1 MKSKYQN
8 QKSFAGKTQIILV
21 FLSILP
27 FLLSIYLFFIEKV
40 DFSEMMY
47 LFSALALF
55 SILTGFTLMRGSAD
69 QLVNLVRETGDI
81 ETGKKTDPIRIDA
94 DQELNDIAENF
105 NSILRKLHATD
116 REIKEQSVQLMTY
129 ARDLSQSYQRTREE
143 EELRNRLSL
152 YVGEH
157 LVEKL
162 INSKSGVFLENER
175 KEITVLFADIRSFT
189 AIAERM
195 APDDLVSMLNRFFT
209 VMVDIVFRNNGMLD
223 KFIGDN
229 LMAVFGHISSDNS
242 GPNEAVKAAVE
253 MQHATED
260 LMKVRAKEDKETFG
274 IGIGINTGRAILGNV
289 GSENRMDYTVIGD
302 TVNVAA
308 RLEHMAK
315 AGEIIIGEK
324 TYQQT
329 KGHFRIH
336 KKYQVKVKNKTELVI
351 CYKLSRR
358 EAV

>member
-8 QKSFAGKTQIILV
+8 QKSFVAKTRIILV
-21 FLSILP
+21 LLSILP
-27 FLLSIYLFFIEKV
+27 FLLVIYLFFIEKV
-40 DFSEMMY
+40 DLTEMIY

-55 SILTGFTLMRGSAD
+55 SILTGFTLMRGAAD
-69 QLVNLVRETGDI
+69 QLVNLARETGDI
-81 ETGKKTDPIRIDA
+81 KTGLKSDPLRLDA

-105 NSILRKLHATD
+105 NSIIRKLHATD

-129 ARDLSQSYQRTREE
+129 ARDLSQSYQKIKEE

-162 INSKSGVFLENER
+162 INSKDSVFFENER

-195 APDDLVSMLNRFFT
+195 AADDLVSMLNHFFT

-223 KFIGDN
+223 KFIGDQ
-229 LMAVFGHISSDNS
+229 LMAVFGHISPDNS
-242 GPNEAVKAAVE
+242 GPNDAVKAAIE

-260 LMKVRAKEDKETFG
+260 LMQVRVKEDKETFG
-274 IGIGINTGRAILGNV
+274 IGIGVNTGKTIIGNV

-329 KGHFRIH
+329 KGHFRVQ
-336 KKYQVKVKNKTELVI
+336 KKIRVRLKNKTEPII
-351 CYKLSRR
+351 CYNLSR
-358 EAV
+358 